1 MTRYKRQT
9 LNDWLDK
16 ALEHHRAQRLEAAG
30 LLYQAVLDQEPRHAA
45 ALHFSG
51 VLAWQGGDCTLALER
66 IRQALALT
74 PGDAQAHSNLGNVLR
89 QLGRSEEAEQSYR
102 RAVAL
107 SEGNPD
113 LWLNLGVMLRERQD
127 FAGAEAAYQ
136 RALQL
141 QPESAIGH
149 NNLGNVWVETR
160 RWDAAL
166 AAFDRALALQ
176 PRYPDAYSNRANVL
190 NRLGRADEA
199 LEDCARALEL
209 QPGHVRAQLVRGD
222 ALLLLDRFSEAAQA
236 LDVADQALPGET
248 FLAGKLLFARQSV
261 CDWTDH
267 GALLARIEA
276 EVLAGVP
283 VATAWTLLLS
293 CDKAAVQR
301 QAARQFV
308 SHATRAVGA
317 HPPPSAVHGHERI
330 RLAYLSADF
339 RNHATTYLAA
349 RLFELHD
356 PRHFEVTLVSLQPA
370 RADEMR
376 ERLQRAPVEFLDA
389 AEMDD
394 AAVVQALRSRQIDVV
409 IDLQGLTRGDR
420 LGILARRAAPLQMSY
435 LGYPGTLGAG
445 FVDYLIAD
453 ATLVPPG
460 SEDAF
465 DEQVIR
471 LPDSYQVND
480 DSRCIAPHRPT
491 RAETGLPGD
500 AFVFCC
506 FNHAAKITPAVFAV
520 WMRLLHQVGGSVL
533 WLFESDRD
541 ASQNLRN
548 AARAHGVSPDRLVF
562 APRLPQAE
570 HLARHRLAD
579 LALDTLPYNAHTTAS
594 DALWSGLPLV
604 TCLGNSFAAR
614 VGASLLRA
622 ASLPELVTHDL
633 AEYEALAAT
642 LATTPTRLQALR
654 ERLGVC
660 RASHALFDS
669 QRFTRH
675 LEAAFSTAVAR
686 HRQGLPA
693 AGFSVGAL
701 PTGGTHAACPG
712 PDPGAATPRE

>member
-9 LNDWLDK
+9 LNEWLDK
-16 ALEHHRAQRLEAAG
+16 ALEHHRAGRLEAAG

-51 VLAWQGGDCTLALER
+51 VLAWQGGHCTLALER
-66 IRQALALT
+66 IGKALALT
-74 PGDAQAHSNLGNVLR
+74 PADAQAHSNLGNVLR
-89 QLGRSEEAEQSYR
+89 QLGRTEEAEHSYR

-107 SEGNPD
+107 SDSNPD
-113 LWLNLGVMLRERQD
+113 LWLNLGVLLRERQD
-127 FAGAEAAYQ
+127 FQGAEAAYQ

-141 QPESAIGH
+141 QPQSAIAH

-160 RWDAAL
+160 RWDDAL
-166 AAFDRALALQ
+166 AAFDQALALQ
-176 PRYPDAYSNRANVL
+176 PRYPDAFSNRANVL
-190 NRLGRADEA
+190 NRLGRAEEA
-199 LEDCARALEL
+199 LEDCAQALEL

-222 ALLLLDRFSEAAQA
+222 ALLQLNRFAEAAQA
-236 LDVADQALPGET
+236 LDPAHQALPEET
-248 FLAGKLLFARQSV
+248 FLAGKLLFARQSI
-261 CDWTDH
+261 CDWTGH
-267 GALLARIEA
+267 GTLLARIEA
-276 EVLAGVP
+276 QVLAGAP

-293 CDKAAVQR
+293 SDNPAVQR
-301 QAARQFV
+301 QASRQFV
-308 SHATRAVGA
+308 SHSTRAVGT
-317 HPPPSAVHGHERI
+317 HPPPTAVHTHERI

-356 PRHFEVTLVSLQPA
+356 PRHFEVTLVALQPA
-370 RADEMR
+370 QGDAMRA
-376 ERLQRAPVEFLDA
+376 RLQQAPVEFLDA

-394 AAVVQALRSRQIDVV
+394 AAVVQALRSRQIDVA

-420 LGILARRAAPLQMSY
+420 LGILARRAAPVQVSY

-445 FVDYLIAD
+445 FVDYVIAD
-453 ATLVPPG
+453 ATVIPPG
-460 SEDAF
+460 SEDDF

-480 DSRCIAPHRPT
+480 DSRRIAPQGPT
-491 RAETGLPGD
+491 RAEAGLPDG

-520 WMRLLHQVGGSVL
+520 WMRLLNQVSGSVL
-533 WLFESDRD
+533 WLFESDRA
-541 ASQNLRN
+541 ASQNLRA
-548 AARAHGVSPDRLVF
+548 AARAEGVSPDRLVF
-562 APRLPQAE
+562 APRLPHAE

-633 AEYEALAAT
+633 AAYEALALA
-642 LATTPTRLQALR
+642 LATTPARMQALR
-654 ERLGVC
+654 ERLGVG
-660 RASHALFDS
+660 RASHPLFDS
-669 QRFTRH
+669 ERFTRH
-675 LEAAFSTAVAR
+675 LEIAFSTVVAR
-686 HRQGLPA
+686 HRQGLAPVGLTVAPLPA
-693 AGFSVGAL
+693 
-701 PTGGTHAACPG
+701 
-712 PDPGAATPRE
+712 R